1 MQNLGRIKMNWN
13 GCLSKNFF
21 KNLFLSFNFNQKWT
35 YLHRGSVSKCKRLYH
50 PVPKA
55 MDINAFSISW
65 QDESS
70 YVFPPFAVIGNVLH
84 KIDVLDVVPTCPTQR
99 WYSLLINLL
108 IDIPILLHS
117 SKTILQDPVK
127 SKLDP
132 LINKLTYPAWVMS
145 GKNQEQKI
153 LLAERIRIIQQSR
166 RLSTTKDITT
176 TLENGKCFYW
186 LYFNIF
192 RSNNWIPNQ
201 NLWIRCWVL
210 INRYSKISPVIW
222 THHGHW
228 NILWKISP

>member
-1 MQNLGRIKMNWN
+1 MNWN
-13 GCLSKNFF
+13 GCLSKKFF

-35 YLHRGSVSKCKRLYH
+35 YLHRGSVSKYKRLYH

-84 KIDVLDVVPTCPTQR
+84 KIDVLDVAPTCPTQR

-132 LINKLTYPAWVMS
+132 LINKLTYPA
-145 GKNQEQKI
+145 
-153 LLAERIRIIQQSR
+153 
-166 RLSTTKDITT
+166 
-176 TLENGKCFYW
+176 
-186 LYFNIF
+186 
-192 RSNNWIPNQ
+192 
-201 NLWIRCWVL
+201 
-210 INRYSKISPVIW
+210 
-222 THHGHW
+222 
-228 NILWKISP
+228 